1 MRFWKWLTMTR
12 PPFGS
17 VPDALDEQ
25 AVVTDV
31 GLREFVY
38 LDEVSLRSLLASQQ
52 GALTESITE
61 LEGKADSAEIAA
73 SVGGNVP
80 MVKAEVSSRFQA
92 STKREQQVS
101 RKALAQSLFKEF
113 MELDQIQ
120 DSVVRLSEL
129 TGEEGIRLSDIRRGA
144 LLEVDVELAA
154 DPIFRLSTV
163 VGELV
168 DIAKDYPEMTST
180 PGAAAVLEQMG
191 PINNILQRLMVGLV
205 PLRSRAT
212 NLYVYGEGSGRSIGR
227 RAGGDNIGVP
237 IDVVGVTDHL
247 SYWQDVRRLLFA
259 GNKFTVLCRVLQS
272 DITEHWSPV
281 KAADVLAE
289 IMPAFPAQL
298 EAVGTVAYAS
308 AKSSPADAGAVRLA
322 QALQV
327 AYSMTTTKLSGPAT
341 SMPAGLCADLVS
353 RHAGAML
360 APGEIREALDA
371 AIGAAEAACGAV
383 LLEEQKVEVR
393 KASRAKARV
402 QLIGPQIAV
411 DGEPETAKQDQAP
424 SALLEVELIAIYW

>member
-1 MRFWKWLTMTR
+1 MTR

-17 VPDALDEQ
+17 VLSETDEHDAE
-25 AVVTDV
+25 ASV

-73 SVGGNVP
+73 SVGGNAP
-80 MVKAEVSSRFQA
+80 IVKAEVSSRFQA

-101 RKALAQSLFKEF
+101 RKAIAQSLFKEF
-113 MELDQIQ
+113 MELEQIQ
-120 DSVVRLSEL
+120 DSVIRLSEL
-129 TGEEGIRLSDIRRGA
+129 SGDGSVQLSDIRRGT
-144 LLEVDVELAA
+144 LVEVDVELSA
-154 DPIFRLSTV
+154 DPIFRFSTV

-191 PINNILQRLMVGLV
+191 PMNNILQRLMVGLV

-212 NLYVYGEGSGRSIGR
+212 DLYVFGEGSGRTIGR
-227 RAGGDNIGVP
+227 HGGGDNTGVP
-237 IDVVGVTDHL
+237 LDVVGVTDHP

-272 DITEHWSPV
+272 DPTGHWSPV

-298 EAVGTVAYAS
+298 EKVGTAAYAS
-308 AKSSPADAGAVRLA
+308 VKTAPADAAAVRLA
-322 QALQV
+322 QALQD
-327 AYSMTTTKLSGPAT
+327 AYSMTSTALACPAT
-341 SMPAGLCADLVS
+341 SMPADLCADLVS
-353 RHAGAML
+353 RHTGAVL
-360 APGEIREALDA
+360 VPGEIREALDA

-383 LLEEQKVEVR
+383 LREEQKVEVR
-393 KASRAKARV
+393 KASRAQARL

-411 DGEPETAKQDQAP
+411 DVEPEPEKQDHLP
-424 SALLEVELIAIYW
+424 SVLLEVELIAIYW